1 MSSKSKSSS
10 ETKRVTIYD
19 VAREAGVAP
28 STVSRTFSRP
38 GRVNAE
44 TAARVRKV
52 AEKIGYRA
60 ATNSFTSA
68 QSTQLIAVA
77 VPDIANPS
85 CIEIIKGI
93 RHEALAAGYST
104 ILLDAT
110 EIDDQNSE
118 TLEQSMGLAEGLILV
133 SPHLSQETI
142 QAMAK
147 QRPIVT
153 VNYEVPG
160 VPAVIN
166 DAHQGISEM
175 VTHLYNLGHRSI
187 TFLPE
192 PNRSYDDA
200 QRWQALLEQCS
211 RKKMTIRHTHPLRPT
226 VAGGAAAAREWM
238 QRRTSA
244 VIAHNDLMAMG
255 FMIAVKSVGIE
266 VPRDVSVVGTDNIFM
281 SALFTPALT
290 TVTTSRNTQG
300 KLAFNQLLEQLRHQH
315 RDTGHLTTSI
325 AMKLVERDSTAQV
338 PSLHR

>member
-226 VAGGAAAAREWM
+226 VAGGAAAVGRWLVAVALVA
-238 QRRTSA
+238 QR
-244 VIAHNDLMAMG
+244 
-255 FMIAVKSVGIE
+255 
-266 VPRDVSVVGTDNIFM
+266 
-281 SALFTPALT
+281 
-290 TVTTSRNTQG
+290 
-300 KLAFNQLLEQLRHQH
+300 
-315 RDTGHLTTSI
+315 
-325 AMKLVERDSTAQV
+325 
-338 PSLHR
+338 